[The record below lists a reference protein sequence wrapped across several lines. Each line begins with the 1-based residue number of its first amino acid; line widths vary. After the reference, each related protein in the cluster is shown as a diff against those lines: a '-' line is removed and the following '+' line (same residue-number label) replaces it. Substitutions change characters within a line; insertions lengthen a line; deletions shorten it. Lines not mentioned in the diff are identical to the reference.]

1 MKNIHVKTLRQVMI
15 NVADEIIMNE
25 PYLTQVDMVIGDG
38 DHGTGMKRGFTA
50 VKKMLLE
57 SPEFETVSALF
68 KSIGTEL
75 VKTMGGA
82 SGVIFGTMFIGGLSK
97 LGQTDVATFEE
108 LALFFAEGEAAI
120 ERRGK
125 AKAGQKT
132 MLDALI
138 PAVESLLRSAKNN
151 ENIEIAFGKAYEE
164 ALKGVE
170 ASKAMKS
177 KVGRSK
183 NFQDAT
189 IGIPDPGAISTSLIF
204 KAMYE
209 GLVNSKQI

>member
-1 MKNIHVKTLRQVMI
+1 MKNIHVKELRHIMI
-15 NVADEIIMNE
+15 HVADEIIRNE
-25 PYLTQVDMVIGDG
+25 PYLTEVDTIIGDG

-50 VKKMLLE
+50 VKNMLLE
-57 SPEFETVSALF
+57 SPEFETVSSLF
-68 KSIGTEL
+68 KAIGIEL

-97 LGQTDVATFEE
+97 LGETDVVSLEE
-108 LALFFAEGEAAI
+108 LALYFAEGEAAI

-138 PAVESLLRSAKNN
+138 PAVKSLLRSAENN
-151 ENIEIAFGKAYEE
+151 EDIEIAFGKAYEE
-164 ALKGVE
+164 ASKGVE

-177 KVGRSK
+177 RVGRSK
-183 NFQDAT
+183 NFQEAT
-189 IGIPDPGAISTSLIF
+189 IGLPDPGAISTSIIF
-204 KAMYE
+204 KAIYE
-209 GLVNSKQI
+209 GLLNTK